1 MLNFIDMKRLIL
13 FSLLA
18 LCAASCVTGRYKRS
32 APLRK
37 GDTIGVVGLSS
48 RVSPETDTAALRRV
62 IDSLG
67 FRLLYGEHLL
77 DQYDPSFGADDR
89 TRGKELMRM
98 VESRDVKA
106 ILFQRGGYGAV
117 RTLDYIDWRR
127 VRRNPKWIAGYSDV
141 TMIHLAAQRNRI
153 ETLHSDMPTSFD
165 GDSLSLTSLVAGLSC
180 RLDTIR
186 IAPHPLNHPGLAQ
199 GRLVGGNLS
208 ILYAATGTPE
218 EKVLKKRG
226 NILFIEEVGE
236 KLYHIDRMM
245 QNLERSGILAK
256 CSALAVGYMT
266 QITGLER
273 FGVASAEELI
283 ARYAAKY
290 GIPAV
295 FGVPA
300 GHQHPNVPLY
310 LGRRVAVEVT
320 KEGTTLVFRP

>member
-1 MLNFIDMKRLIL
+1 MFNSIDMKRLIL
-13 FSLLA
+13 FSLLILGA
-18 LCAASCVTGRYKRS
+18 VSCATVRYKRS

-48 RVSPETDTAALRRV
+48 RVSPDTDTAALRRV

-67 FRLLYGEHLL
+67 FRLLYGDHLL

-89 TRGKELMRM
+89 TRGEEFMRM

-106 ILFQRGGYGAV
+106 ILFHHGGYGAV

-153 ETLHSDMPTSFD
+153 ETLHSDMPISFD
-165 GDSLSLTSLVAGLSC
+165 GDSLSLTSLVAGLTC
-180 RLDTIR
+180 CLDTIR
-186 IAPHPLNHPGLAQ
+186 IAPHPLNRQGVAE

-226 NILFIEEVGE
+226 NILFIEDVDE

-256 CSALAVGYMT
+256 CSGLVVGYMT
-266 QITGLER
+266 RITGLER

-290 GIPAV
+290 GIPV
-295 FGVPA
+295 IFGVPA
-300 GHQHPNVPLY
+300 GHQRPNVPLY
-310 LGRRVAVEVT
+310 LGRRVVVEVT
-320 KEGTTLVFRP
+320 EAGATLIFRP